1 MTFPELI
8 SSSILACP
16 LQMGGSS
23 HANQKQPSFVQ
34 TQKPLLTP
42 SSQEYLY
49 NLQKASFHDDGGDDD
64 DDDGDDDGRVQLNVR
79 PF

>member
-42 SSQEYLY
+42 SSQEYLF
-49 NLQKASFHDDGGDDD
+49 NLQKALFHDDDGDDD